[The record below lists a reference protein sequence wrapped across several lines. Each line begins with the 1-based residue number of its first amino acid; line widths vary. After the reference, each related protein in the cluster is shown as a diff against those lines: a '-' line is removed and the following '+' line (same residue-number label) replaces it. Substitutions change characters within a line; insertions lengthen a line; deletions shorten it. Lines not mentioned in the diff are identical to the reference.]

1 MIAEEPKAG
10 TIVKTEEGPFGYTV
24 LTLSKGVRVI
34 LKTTDFKA
42 DEIRMRAFSPG
53 GNSLFPD
60 NEILQIKVLNDVA
73 GLGGLGNF
81 SNVDLEKVLAGKK
94 ASISTAVNG
103 LSEGMNGSCSP
114 KDLETLLQLVYLSFT
129 LHVWIKMH
137 LNHTKAALKPHLPIR
152 KPIHKSH
159 CLTHCRKQCI

>member
-1 MIAEEPKAG
+1 MMI
-10 TIVKTEEGPFGYTV
+10 
-24 LTLSKGVRVI
+24 I

-103 LSEGMNGSCSP
+103 LSEIAQ
-114 KDLETLLQLVYLSFT
+114 TLLFYLHYARKIAKNFLSFAT
-129 LHVWIKMH
+129 YNYV
-137 LNHTKAALKPHLPIR
+137 PS
-152 KPIHKSH
+152 KSH
-159 CLTHCRKQCI
+159 KY